1 MTSMRVRWAQKGGYP
16 QGQSFPRQLNEKY
29 ILMDHKRHQK
39 MTQRC
44 RLSVAVAAKLVGEGT
59 NTPSNKF
66 GLDYLIHSDHRTR
79 DDWTEISNA
88 GSNKRTFD
96 KEDANSEKLDQWMRD
111 SVVEIVSNIGE
122 APLLLHIYSDDERKE
137 SSSKTS
143 NRLVIEK
150 AVAESWPI
158 IKGRWKVGSP
168 VPNGVILVEE
178 LKSKEEA
185 VSHDEED
192 KWNVAD
198 TNNQLHSTTKT
209 WGVLI
214 QAKGLNYTACYILRT
229 CRVQTFFGV
238 CTHFYLVRV
247 NCFVENADTQL
258 KKMWL
263 QR

>member
-1 MTSMRVRWAQKGGYP
+1 M
-16 QGQSFPRQLNEKY
+16 
-29 ILMDHKRHQK
+29 
-39 MTQRC
+39 
-44 RLSVAVAAKLVGEGT
+44 
-59 NTPSNKF
+59 
-66 GLDYLIHSDHRTR
+66 
-79 DDWTEISNA
+79 
-88 GSNKRTFD
+88 
-96 KEDANSEKLDQWMRD
+96 
-111 SVVEIVSNIGE
+111 SNIGE